1 MDNMD
6 FGLAIR
12 HMYPNIDQSQY
23 ELIARQDGSVKIARW
38 DPKDIP
44 QPSETD
50 VENFWNGTG
59 MLDYFKTQKKAEL
72 SVKCNEAICGGFTS
86 NALGAPHTYPSDE
99 EAQRNFHSE
108 LDRIRLDSTYTT
120 IYFKTFDAGYLAHT
134 VDQFTKVFLDGH
146 TYGRQQIAH
155 LNDLKAQVDAATT
168 VSTVNAITW

>member
-1 MDNMD
+1 MD
-6 FGLAIR
+6 FGLALR
-12 HMYPNIDQSQY
+12 TMYPNINPSQY
-23 ELIARQDGSVKIARW
+23 ELIAQPDGSVKITRW
-38 DPKDIP
+38 DDATTP
-44 QPSETD
+44 QPTETD

-59 MLDYFKTQKKAEL
+59 MLNYFKTQKKAEL

-155 LNDLKAQVDAATT
+155 LNDLKAKVDAAQTPEDLAT
-168 VSTVNAITW
+168 ITW